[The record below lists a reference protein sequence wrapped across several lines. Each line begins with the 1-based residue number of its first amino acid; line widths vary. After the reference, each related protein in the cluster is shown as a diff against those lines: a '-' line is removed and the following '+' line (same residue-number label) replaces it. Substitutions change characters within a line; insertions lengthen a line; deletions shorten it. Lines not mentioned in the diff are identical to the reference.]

1 MDYDNLFKED
11 FSYQLQQKD
20 TEPLKKYLIQK
31 QGWVYIAVS
40 ENNNLLKI
48 GRTGKNPLER
58 AKSLSTVGVFHDYDI
73 LFSLP
78 VFNQFIVEAKVH
90 QRLKKY
96 RVSKEFFSVKE
107 AIAIDA
113 LQKEYDIE
121 IQLLKRFLNTD
132 MVREDVQLVPYA
144 LNKV

>member
-1 MDYDNLFKED
+1 MDYDNLFKDE
-11 FSYQLQQKD
+11 FQYQLQQKD
-20 TEPLKKYLIQK
+20 IEPLKKYLIQK
-31 QGWVYIAVS
+31 QGWVYIAIS

-78 VFNQFIVEAKVH
+78 VFNQFLIEAKVH

-96 RVSKEFFSVKE
+96 RISKEFFSVKE
-107 AIAIDA
+107 SIAIEA

-121 IQLLKRFLNTD
+121 SQLLKKFLNID
-132 MVREDVQLVPYA
+132 MIKEDIELLPYA
-144 LNKV
+144 LNKG

>member
-11 FSYQLQQKD
+11 FSYHLQQKD
-20 TEPLKKYLIQK
+20 IESLKKYLIQK
-31 QGWVYIAVS
+31 QGWVYIAIS

-96 RVSKEFFSVKE
+96 RVFKEFFSVKE
-107 AIAIDA
+107 SIAIEA

-121 IQLLKRFLNTD
+121 IQLLKRFLDTD
-132 MVREDVQLVPYA
+132 MIKEDVHLLSYA